1 MNEENKNNLESAS
14 NNDVLNG
21 GETLEVNQTK
31 ASTEESINNT
41 NLNEIA
47 APGTTLGVNP
57 PSENTS
63 PNNNEVKP
71 KNNKKK
77 IIIIISIIIGVIL
90 LAIIALFVYIKVS
103 FNAGK
108 YLDEKLE
115 EFTTGVNEVFSAFN
129 LNSNS
134 DDVRYQ
140 GTLKAN
146 TNIAQFT
153 GINNATIDFT
163 ANYSLV
169 DKIIDLNFDV
179 LNVDTSIL
187 NGELYL
193 NENRLVLDSNISDTP
208 LYMDITSTTDT
219 AISQEELMNVLND
232 ANYFINKF
240 ATFIAS
246 ALKETALTTK
256 IDGLTAKYTYEV
268 NDNNKDEFANKMNEL
283 IGNDTEFKSILEEL
297 LGEDDPTVKADNIED
312 FTFYIETKIPSGD
325 VQIFFV
331 VIDKETIMSGE
342 RIDDNTLR
350 IYIGEDYEFDI
361 ITKGDE
367 VTINWEID
375 SENTLN
381 ITYNEKSGE
390 INGTIVSDDTTIAIN
405 SNKKSDNEAEYTI
418 SLTDNYFDT
427 LIEASFTKNNNN
439 LVGYLLIQEE
449 SEEIKIDFDVTLTT
463 GNDFVSEKTFDNAKD
478 INSLTFDEQ
487 AQIEA
492 NLLDALAVFFGDLIA
507 NTNQDE
513 FLGVASTLIDDASAY
528 LMTQSI
534 LNPSFLPSN
543 DGDTTC
549 ITVDELIAEGYTD
562 VTNEYS
568 GKIEITKN
576 GNLYDYKISLTD
588 GQYMLLN
595 QESYNIT
602 SNYLENYDATRFN
615 QEYYTCS

>member
-14 NNDVLNG
+14 NNEVLNG

-47 APGTTLGVNP
+47 APETTLGVNP

-115 EFTTGVNEVFSAFN
+115 EFTTGFNEVFSAFN

-297 LGEDDPTVKADNIED
+297 LGEDDPTIKADNIED

-492 NLLDALAVFFGDLIA
+492 NLQDALAVFFGDLIA